1 MKVYQL
7 KIKDLDIVLDP
18 VFGTL
23 EAAILFKNKYRGRK
37 IEVLEV
43 DLDTPNDK
51 NYIYRIETMETDGNY
66 LEEEIFPS
74 LESALKILKS
84 NQKIVRENIISSST
98 FKYVIADE
106 L

>member
-7 KIKDLDIVLDP
+7 KIKDLNIVLDP
-18 VFGTL
+18 VFGTID
-23 EAAILFKNKYRGRK
+23 AAQLFKNKYHGRK
-37 IEVLEV
+37 IEIVEVNLE
-43 DLDTPNDK
+43 TPNDK
-51 NYIYRIETMETDGNY
+51 NYIYRIETMDMDGTY

-74 LESALKILKS
+74 IESALRIVKN
-84 NQKIVRENIISSST
+84 NQKVVKENIINLNT